1 MQSYDV
7 RLLSASDLEGA
18 MRLSSA
24 AGWNQRL
31 EDWRLLVSLAPAASF
46 AAVSEERIVATA
58 IGIDYG
64 RFSWIAMM
72 LVDPDW
78 RGRGIGRRL
87 LNAAMEVVPADR
99 PIRLDATPM
108 GRPLYQS
115 CGFEDEVLLTRHRS
129 EAAPRASPP
138 VAPRAQ
144 AAAEPMTHTRLRTVT
159 GEDGRVFGGDRRAVL
174 RWSFDDAREYCHVLP
189 ADRGPASYCFGRHGR
204 LFEQI
209 GPVVAADA
217 AGACTLVAAALA
229 AAQGRP
235 VIVDAYDGHTAFTS
249 WLRDCGFRGERPL
262 FRMRRPPAAGSGP
275 EDDTPRRVL
284 TEFAVFGPEFA

>member
-1 MQSYDV
+1 MDEYAI
-7 RLLSASDLEGA
+7 RLLSLDDIQGA
-18 MRLSSA
+18 MRLSST

-31 EDWRLLVSLAPAASF
+31 VDWRMLVSVAPDASF
-46 AAVSEERIVATA
+46 AAFSGGRVVATA

-72 LVDPDW
+72 LVDPAW

-87 LNAAMEVVPADR
+87 LNAAMEAVPADR

-108 GRPLYQS
+108 GRPLYRS
-115 CGFEDEVLLTRHRS
+115 CGFEDEALLTRQQV
-129 EAAPRASPP
+129 EAARPALPSVEPEAR
-138 VAPRAQ
+138 
-144 AAAEPMTHTRLRTVT
+144 AAAEPMTHTRLQTVIE
-159 GEDGRVFGGDRRAVL
+159 EDGRVFGGDRRAVL
-174 RWSFDDAREYCHVLP
+174 RWSFDTAREYGHVLP
-189 ADRGPASYCFGRHGR
+189 TDRGPASYCFGRHGR

-229 AAQGRP
+229 AAEGRP

-249 WLRDCGFRGERPL
+249 WLRECGFRGERPL
-262 FRMRRPPAAGSGP
+262 FRMRRPPAVSSGS
-275 EDDTPRRVL
+275 EHERPRSAL
-284 TEFAVFGPEFA
+284 SEFAIVGPEFA

>member
-1 MQSYDV
+1 MQSYDI

-18 MRLSSA
+18 TRLSSA

-46 AAVSEERIVATA
+46 AAVSEERIVATV

-108 GRPLYQS
+108 GRPLSQS

-144 AAAEPMTHTRLRTVT
+144 A
-159 GEDGRVFGGDRRAVL
+159 
-174 RWSFDDAREYCHVLP
+174 
-189 ADRGPASYCFGRHGR
+189 
-204 LFEQI
+204 
-209 GPVVAADA
+209 
-217 AGACTLVAAALA
+217 
-229 AAQGRP
+229 
-235 VIVDAYDGHTAFTS
+235 FTS
-249 WLRDCGFRGERPL
+249 WLRDCGIHGERPL
-262 FRMRRPPAAGSGP
+262 FRMRR
-275 EDDTPRRVL
+275 RRRQAPVRR
-284 TEFAVFGPEFA
+284 TTRPGAR